1 MVIPPEIADLAGD
14 RFYSQFSREQIGLL
28 DRDVLIWITSEP
40 GIVSQIKADP
50 LRQQLDAVAQGREI
64 FLIDMESGRGLV
76 PAGVLSLPYLLD
88 TLVPKL
94 AAAADGDPTTS
105 VE

>member
-1 MVIPPEIADLAGD
+1 M
-14 RFYSQFSREQIGLL
+14 
-28 DRDVLIWITSEP
+28 LIWITSEP
-40 GIVSQIKADP
+40 GIISQIKADP

-64 FLIDMESGRGLV
+64 FLIDMESG
-76 PAGVLSLPYLLD
+76 AASFSSVLSLPYLLD